1 MSRTTALFR
10 IRHKKGEEGFRVIII
25 MLILLVFLL
34 VALFFITDMGDAI
47 MNMFKGFFGM
57 FG

>member
-1 MSRTTALFR
+1 MFR
-10 IRHKKGEEGFRVIII
+10 IRHRKGEEGFRVIIV

-34 VALFFITDMGDAI
+34 VALFFVTDMGDAI
-47 MNMFKGFFGM
+47 MNMLKGFFGM